1 MKSIWK
7 FRNPF
12 EIQIKYVMVKIL
24 VSVKF
29 RHTSGRS
36 QERPLGYQQCSA
48 VQLAMPD
55 CKINWV
61 GWYQNIYKYLYIW
74 SSSFSNTGKVPEH
87 ADQNVEYNCT
97 CSCFVFDGRI
107 QASQNFTTSSSPC
120 LLGIPWQLRAALPRH
135 VRTVSNMWSSCKS
148 WGRLCSNRWARSI
161 RSPSG
166 NYIDM
171 GALGW

>member
-61 GWYQNIYKYLYIW
+61 GWYQNIYINICIYGQAVFQTPEKCPNMQTRMSNIIVPVHV
-74 SSSFSNTGKVPEH
+74 SSWMAVFRLPKILPQAVHPVCLGFHGNWERRCLAMFGQYRTCGAPARAGAGYVP
-87 ADQNVEYNCT
+87 T
-97 CSCFVFDGRI
+97 DG
-107 QASQNFTTSSSPC
+107 
-120 LLGIPWQLRAALPRH
+120 LGA
-135 VRTVSNMWSSCKS
+135 
-148 WGRLCSNRWARSI
+148 
-161 RSPSG
+161 
-166 NYIDM
+166 
-171 GALGW
+171 